1 MCLRAAHHQT
11 VLTANAM
18 LMLRMRAS
26 LSEASSSAA
35 AAAQQ
40 ALVED
45 DVPDSQVKVREVSSV
60 KTMATAC
67 RFVSRGNLVM
77 FFTLLIS
84 VTCV

>member
-1 MCLRAAHHQT
+1 
-11 VLTANAM
+11 M
-18 LMLRMRAS
+18 LKLRMKAGG
-26 LSEASSSAA
+26 AK
-35 AAAQQ
+35 Q
-40 ALVED
+40 ALEKD
-45 DVPDSQVKVREVSSV
+45 NVPDSQVKVREVSSV

>member
-1 MCLRAAHHQT
+1 MCLKSSIRRYRPNANIKNEAGAAK
-11 VLTANAM
+11 
-18 LMLRMRAS
+18 
-26 LSEASSSAA
+26 
-35 AAAQQ
+35 Q
-40 ALVED
+40 ALVKD